1 MNALLSAAQ
10 RAFDETEFYSGLYEL
25 RPDDDQQIPFIS
37 HSDYHRA
44 SGLLDCITDRSEVS
58 GYLPA
63 YHRNIRKFP
72 FNIIE
77 SDVEQKQR
85 HDRLMHCLDILD
97 IDSGQPSTYLIIADD
112 ASGPFAGEISTCLAW
127 EHNIASI
134 VFHHSNLDQLLNDI
148 KSCAPDYIIKVSNF
162 SWQLDLREYSKKTI
176 TVLHVDYPIPVSCR
190 LAFLACD
197 EIGVFAAR
205 KNPEDLFSYNEENLL
220 IETNPLT
227 RLPALTTVNFGI
239 APFIRYCPSQFKIPF
254 NQADV

>member
-134 VFHHSNLDQLLNDI
+134 VFHHGDLDQLLDDI
-148 KSCAPDYIIKVSNF
+148 KSYAPDFIIKVSNS
-162 SWQLDLREYSKKTI
+162 SWHLDLGKYSSKTI
-176 TVLHVDYPIPVSCR
+176 TVHHVDHPIPISSN
-190 LAFLACD
+190 LTLLACD
-197 EIGVFAAR
+197 EIGIFAAR
-205 KNPEDLFSYNEENLL
+205 KNLGDSFSYDEENLRVE
-220 IETNPLT
+220 INPLT
-227 RLPALTTVNFGI
+227 RLPALTTINFGI
-239 APFIRYCPSQFKIPF
+239 APFIRYCPSQFEISF
-254 NQADV
+254 NQADA

>member
-25 RPDDDQQIPFIS
+25 RPDDDQQIPFIN

-97 IDSGQPSTYLIIADD
+97 IDSVK
-112 ASGPFAGEISTCLAW
+112 EIFLCV
-127 EHNIASI
+127 I
-134 VFHHSNLDQLLNDI
+134 DNDLWI
-148 KSCAPDYIIKVSNF
+148 NVS
-162 SWQLDLREYSKKTI
+162 DI
-176 TVLHVDYPIPVSCR
+176 
-190 LAFLACD
+190 LACMGD
-197 EIGVFAAR
+197 
-205 KNPEDLFSYNEENLL
+205 NLAEPLHIQSGRCL
-220 IETNPLT
+220 I
-227 RLPALTTVNFGI
+227 V
-239 APFIRYCPSQFKIPF
+239 
-254 NQADV
+254 